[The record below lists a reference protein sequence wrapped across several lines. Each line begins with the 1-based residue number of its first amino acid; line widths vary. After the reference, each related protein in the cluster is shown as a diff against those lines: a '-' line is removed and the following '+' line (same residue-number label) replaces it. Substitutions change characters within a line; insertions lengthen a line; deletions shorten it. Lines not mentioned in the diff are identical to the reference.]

1 MLPETTGYASTSGK
15 FSRARSLKSSKSHC
29 AARQIRRSSR
39 LLELREGQHSNVFPK
54 RNGGLG
60 ARVQLCTDLTRMPVE
75 DASVEWDEHLS
86 PSLTIARVTV
96 QPQNAYSNPRRVWVD
111 EQLSFNP
118 WHSLAAHRPLGN
130 IMRARF
136 KAYQASS
143 HFRHSAEGRQMVEPR
158 SIEEM
163 PD

>member
-1 MLPETTGYASTSGK
+1 VPLRFGDYFGQMHLVPVSSNLTALRGKYVNHPDSWNSVKESIVTFFQSETAVW
-15 FSRARSLKSSKSHC
+15 
-29 AARQIRRSSR
+29 
-39 LLELREGQHSNVFPK
+39 EL
-54 RNGGLG
+54 
-60 ARVQLCTDLTRMPVE
+60 RVQLCTDLTRMPVE

-96 QPQNAYSNPRRVWVD
+96 QPQNAYSDPRRVWVD

-118 WHSLAAHRPLGN
+118 WNSLAAHRPLGN

>member
-1 MLPETTGYASTSGK
+1 
-15 FSRARSLKSSKSHC
+15 
-29 AARQIRRSSR
+29 
-39 LLELREGQHSNVFPK
+39 
-54 RNGGLG
+54 
-60 ARVQLCTDLTRMPVE
+60 
-75 DASVEWDEHLS
+75 
-86 PSLTIARVTV
+86 V
-96 QPQNAYSNPRRVWVD
+96 QPQNAYSDSRRVWVD

-143 HFRHSAEGRQMVEPR
+143 HFRHSVEGRQMVEPR

-163 PD
+163 PDPGKLRGALQHENVPDNPNNNVPDN

>member
-1 MLPETTGYASTSGK
+1 
-15 FSRARSLKSSKSHC
+15 
-29 AARQIRRSSR
+29 
-39 LLELREGQHSNVFPK
+39 
-54 RNGGLG
+54 
-60 ARVQLCTDLTRMPVE
+60 MPVE

-111 EQLSFNP
+111 EQLNFNP

-136 KAYQASS
+136 EAYQASS